1 MSEIPN
7 SVWNQDRNGEWKLYF
22 NTESENSIHIKKSKE
37 EQKSKNKL
45 NISDKN
51 LILGTL
57 AMTPKGIGRII
68 KNQDEI
74 AHVRFTQEDNKEYEF
89 PSNEILHYFN
99 CYITLISKN
108 GFDIFRLKL
117 KPEGK
122 ISDIISE
129 LIKLKK
135 INQDIEYNLIFNK
148 KILSNENSFEQINL
162 CNNSKILIFEMNEI
176 ERKISRF
183 SQVRKYGY
191 SYEQDGISFSPSENI
206 KLSGIGLYCSFQNKI
221 ITGIIKILEGTSISG
236 KVLLEEN
243 VEIMPSNNE
252 LNFIYKIKFSKKV
265 FCRKNMDYSISFI
278 TNILTDIYHGS
289 NGKTVVEGER
299 GLNFT
304 FKKFIGNRGGTSV
317 ESGNFP
323 EIYYYLN

>member
-7 SVWNQDRNGEWKLYF
+7 SIWNQDRNGEWKLYF

-74 AHVRFTQEDNKEYEF
+74 AHVRFTQEDNKECEF

-162 CNNSKILIFEMNEI
+162 YNNSKILIFEMNEI

-221 ITGIIKILEGTSISG
+221 ITGI
-236 KVLLEEN
+236 
-243 VEIMPSNNE
+243 
-252 LNFIYKIKFSKKV
+252 KKV

-278 TNILTDIYHGS
+278 TNILTDIYCGS